1 MDVVSIDIS
10 SVRKSF
16 GPTVALADAS
26 LRAYEGEVHAIIGG
40 NGSGK
45 STLAKVIS
53 GVLIPDSGQVSILG
67 KSATSPI
74 EAKAL
79 GIANVYQEVLVA
91 DECSVLDNL
100 YLGADNLFSANLGR
114 EDKIAKA
121 QKLMRELLGFDLD
134 LDMLVG
140 ELPLSVK
147 QWITIA
153 RALLTDPKVL
163 ILDESSAAL
172 DFESTERL
180 FNKMRELKR
189 KGTSILIVTH
199 RIAELVRIA
208 DRATVLRD
216 GVNVGSLD
224 KHEITEARILEL
236 IAGTGRGKTD
246 AKQGMAERQS
256 QSPVMRVENA
266 GVWHD
271 AGSINFSLYPGEI
284 VGVAGLDG
292 QGQAD
297 FVRCLAGVQRFL
309 SGTATIIDG
318 KSSEVIDGLAA
329 ARDNRVSY
337 VSGDRKKEGIF
348 ANLSIFENLVM
359 PIYHSYR
366 LGGWLNLVN
375 STKLRPVFEWE
386 SGQLAVKMASED
398 NLITSLSGGNQQKVL
413 IARAFAEKPDVLVLN
428 DPARGI
434 DVGAKLDLYRNL
446 REFAAKGKAVVFLS
460 SEMEE
465 FLNLCSRVLVFR
477 NGVVSSEFEPPFD
490 GHVLL
495 NAMFGRKS
503 AATFAGQQE
512 SESRVHATPQA
523 WRGFEDGRPMPRP
536 IGARV
541 PQRVPLRVEEK
552 LFTFEAPDI
561 PPGSIIPSR
570 FAESNK
576 RSPKLVWSDPP
587 MGTHS
592 FALSITDPDLPPEFN
607 FPRAFAH
614 WLVHDIPV
622 DVRGLDEG
630 VSDTAMPLGTK
641 ELNSDFVTFKIP
653 GFGRG
658 YGGPWPPDRE
668 HRYVFTLYAL
678 KQPRLDIAEDADL
691 TAFSAAVLPVT
702 IATQSFTAHYGPA
715 KAPLPT

>member
-1 MDVVSIDIS
+1 MAVVSIDIS
-10 SVRKSF
+10 SVRKTF

-26 LRAYEGEVHAIIGG
+26 LCAYEGEVHAIIGG

-53 GVLIPDSGQVSILG
+53 GVLIPDNGQVSILG
-67 KSATSPI
+67 KSATSPV

-79 GIANVYQEVLVA
+79 GVANVYQEVLVA

-114 EDKIAKA
+114 EEKIARA
-121 QKLMRELLGFDLD
+121 QKLMRELLGSDLD
-134 LDMLVG
+134 LDILVG
-140 ELPLSVK
+140 ELPLSIK

-153 RALLTDPKVL
+153 RALLTDPKIL

-236 IAGTGRGKTD
+236 ITGTERGKSDVQQT
-246 AKQGMAERQS
+246 MAERHG

-266 GVWHD
+266 RVWDD
-271 AGSINFSLYPGEI
+271 AGLINFSLYPGEI
-284 VGVAGLDG
+284 VGITGLDG

-297 FVRCLAGVQRFL
+297 FVRCLAGIQRFI
-309 SGTATIIDG
+309 SGTATIIG
-318 KSSEVIDGLAA
+318 EKSSEAIDGLAA

-359 PIYHSYR
+359 PVYRSYR
-366 LGGWLNLVN
+366 MGGWLNLIN
-375 STKLRPVFEWE
+375 STKLQPIFEWE
-386 SGQLAVKMASED
+386 TGKLAVKMGSED
-398 NLITSLSGGNQQKVL
+398 NLITSLSGGNQQKIL

-446 REFAAKGKAVVFLS
+446 REFAARGKAVVFLS
-460 SEMEE
+460 SEIEE

-477 NGVVSSEFEPPFD
+477 NGVISSEFEPPFD

-503 AATFAGQQE
+503 SAPFAGPSE
-512 SESRVHATPQA
+512 SEPTAQATPQA
-523 WRGFEDGRPMPRP
+523 WRGFEEGRPMPRP
-536 IGARV
+536 IGARM
-541 PQRVPLRVEEK
+541 PLRVEEK

-561 PPGSIIPSR
+561 PAGSIIPSR

-576 RSPKLVWSDPP
+576 RSPKLVWTDPP
-587 MGTHS
+587 AGTQS
-592 FALSITDPDLPPEFN
+592 FALSVTDPDLPPEFN
-607 FPRAFAH
+607 FPRAFVH
-614 WLVHDIPV
+614 WLAHDIPV
-622 DVRGLDEG
+622 DVRGLHEG
-630 VSDTAMPLGTK
+630 ASDSAMPLGTK

-691 TAFSAAVLPVT
+691 AAFSTAVLPVT
-702 IATQSFTAHYGPA
+702 IATLSFTAHYGPA

>member
-1 MDVVSIDIS
+1 MAVVSIDIS

-45 STLAKVIS
+45 STLAKIIS
-53 GVLIPDSGQVSILG
+53 GVLLPDSGQVSILG

-74 EAKAL
+74 EAKEL

-140 ELPLSVK
+140 ELPLSIK

-180 FNKMRELKR
+180 FNKMRELKG
-189 KGTSILIVTH
+189 KGISILIVTH

-236 IAGTGRGKTD
+236 IAGTERGRTN
-246 AKQGMAERQS
+246 AQPSMAERS
-256 QSPVMRVENA
+256 GLSPVMRVENA
-266 GVWHD
+266 RVWHD

-284 VGVAGLDG
+284 VGITGLDG

-297 FVRCLAGVQRFL
+297 FVRCLAGIQRFI

-318 KSSEVIDGLAA
+318 KTSESIDGLAA

-348 ANLSIFENLVM
+348 ANLSIFENLLI

-366 LGGWLNLVN
+366 MGGWLNLIN
-375 STKLRPVFEWE
+375 STKLQPVFEWE
-386 SGQLAVKMASED
+386 SGKLAVKMGSED

-477 NGVVSSEFEPPFD
+477 NGAISSEFEPPFD

-503 AATFAGQQE
+503 SATFARPLEGE
-512 SESRVHATPQA
+512 PAGSAASPT
-523 WRGFEDGRPMPRP
+523 WRGFEDGRPMPRST
-536 IGARV
+536 GASVSPRV
-541 PQRVPLRVEEK
+541 TQEQ
-552 LFTFEAPDI
+552 FSFEAPDI
-561 PPGSIIPSR
+561 PPGSVIPSR

-576 RSPKLVWSDPP
+576 RSPKLIWRAPP
-587 MGTHS
+587 AGTQS
-592 FALSITDPDLPPEFN
+592 FALSVTDPDLPPEFN

-614 WLVHDIPV
+614 WLAHDIPA
-622 DVRGLDEG
+622 DVRGLAEG

-678 KQPRLDIAEDADL
+678 KQPRLDIDEDADL
-691 TAFSAAVLPVT
+691 AAFSAAVLPAT
-702 IATQSFTAHYGPA
+702 IASQSFTAHYGPA